1 MIDDP
6 TDSLAPRA
14 TSAHATA
21 DRREAILD
29 SVLGFAIIG
38 MDRDGAIREWNP
50 GATAVFG
57 WTAEEATGQPVG
69 LIFTPEDLAIDRPGE
84 EMRLCLSDGRAN
96 DERWH
101 IRKDGA
107 RFWASGEMTPL
118 FGADGVH
125 LGFVKVVRD
134 RTSEHE
140 AGEALK
146 EAEERLRRAQEAG
159 GVGLFWVSAADN
171 VIHTTPEFCRLYG
184 MPEASQAPAE
194 AFERLVISDDVELV
208 SNALSR
214 RTGEALLDV
223 EYRIRRADDGAL
235 RWIARKG
242 ELELDADGRPTRFVG
257 VARDVTNRIM
267 SEQALRDER
276 EQLAQMFAQAPTFMA
291 LLRGPE
297 HRFERVNPGYVQ
309 LIGHRD
315 VVGRTVAEALPEAVS
330 QGFIELLDRAFATGE
345 PFVADGLKF
354 DVQPSPGGPV
364 HERYLDFVYQP
375 IRDANGVITGIF
387 VEGAD
392 VTERTSAAAAL
403 RESETR
409 YSALLNTTDI
419 GFCIIQMKFDE
430 ADRPVDYMIVEGNAA
445 YERMT
450 GLHGST
456 GKWVSAIAPGLEQH
470 WFDLYGG
477 VAKSGDKVRFEQP
490 AAQFGC
496 WYDVQAF
503 RIGDPEQNRVAILFN
518 DITARR
524 RTEARQATLLA
535 LNDALRDLTD
545 PAEIAHAASEVLGK
559 ALGVSRVG
567 YGVIDRVAET
577 ITIERDWNAPGVRSI
592 AGVLNFRDYGSY
604 IDDLKAGIT
613 VAIADAAEDPRTQG
627 AARQLS
633 AISAESFINMPLVE
647 QGRFVALFFAN
658 NATPRPWPDSDLML
672 MREVAERVRGA
683 SERARSEQALR
694 ASEAQFRAFAHAVP
708 NHIWASRADGYL
720 DWFNAALH
728 AYTGLTEDDLE
739 GASGWTS
746 IVHPDDLPRASA
758 AWSASLETGT
768 IYEVEF
774 RIRRHDGAWR
784 WFLVRAEPIRDA
796 DGVITRWIGASTDI
810 DDRLR
815 QGAELEQL
823 NETLEEQVATRTRE
837 LMAAE
842 EALRQS
848 QKMEAVGQLTGGIA
862 HDFNNLLTGITG
874 SLEIMGNRIAQGR
887 FNEIERY
894 TTAAQGA
901 ARRAAALTHRLLAF
915 SRRQTLDP
923 RPTDANRL
931 IGGLEE
937 LIRRTVGPQVT
948 VEVVAAGGLWTT
960 LVDPNQL
967 ENALLNLCINA
978 RDAMPEGG
986 RLTIETGNRWLDSRG
1001 AEQRDMEP
1009 GQYISV
1015 CVSDTG
1021 TGMSADVIA
1030 KAFDPF
1036 FTTKPIGVGTGLGL
1050 SMIYGFARQ
1059 SGGQVRIYS
1068 EEGDGSMVC
1077 IYLPRHLGPAEMAE
1091 PEPDLAGAE
1100 RAKAGETVLIVDDEP
1115 TVRMLVLEVLEELGY
1130 AALEAA
1136 DGAAGLKILQ
1146 SDARID
1152 LLVTD
1157 VGLPGGMN
1165 GRQMADAARLVRP
1178 DLEVLFITGY
1188 AENAVVGNGHLDP
1201 GMHVMTKPFAMEAL
1215 ASRIKALIPSG

>member
-1 MIDDP
+1 MFDD
-6 TDSLAPRA
+6 TKDSLAARTTA
-14 TSAHATA
+14 SAKS
-21 DRREAILD
+21 DRDQAILN

-50 GATAVFG
+50 GAQAVFG
-57 WTAEEATGQPVG
+57 WTAEEVAGRSAG
-69 LIFTPEDLAIDRPGE
+69 LIFTPEDLANDRPGE
-84 EMRLCLSDGRAN
+84 EMRLSISDGRAN

-101 IRKDGA
+101 IRKDGT

-118 FGADGVH
+118 LGVGGDH

-134 RTSEHE
+134 RTSEHQ
-140 AGEALK
+140 ARRALE
-146 EAEERLRRAQEAG
+146 EAEERLQRAQEAG

-171 VIHTTPEFCRLYG
+171 IIHATPEFCRLYG
-184 MPEASQAPAE
+184 MPETPQAPAE
-194 AFERLVISDDVELV
+194 IFERLVVSDDVELV

-214 RTGEALLDV
+214 QTGQAPLDV
-223 EYRIRRADDGAL
+223 EYRIRRANDGAL

-242 ELELDADGRPTRFVG
+242 ELEFDAEGRPARFVG
-257 VARDVTNRIM
+257 VARDVTNRVAG
-267 SEQALRDER
+267 EQALRDER

-309 LIGHRD
+309 LIGNRD
-315 VVGRTVAEALPEAVS
+315 VVGRSVGEALPEAVS
-330 QGFIELLDRAFATGE
+330 QGFVELLDQVFATGE
-345 PFVADGLKF
+345 PFVANGVRF
-354 DVQPSPGGPV
+354 EVQPTPGGPV
-364 HERYLDFVYQP
+364 RERFLDFVYQP
-375 IRDANGVITGIF
+375 IRDASGVITGIF

-392 VTERTSAAAAL
+392 VTERTLAAAAL
-403 RESETR
+403 RDSETR
-409 YSALLNTTDI
+409 YKALLNTTDI

-430 ADRPVDYMIVEGNAA
+430 ADRPVDYRIVEGNAA

-456 GKWVSAIAPGLEQH
+456 GKWVSDIAPGLEQH
-470 WFDLYGG
+470 WFDLYGR
-477 VAKSGDKVRFEQP
+477 VARTGEKIRFEQP
-490 AAQFGC
+490 AAIFGR

-503 RIGDPEQNRVAILFN
+503 RIGDPDQNRVAILFN

-524 RTEARQATLLA
+524 RSEARQETLLA
-535 LNDALRDLTD
+535 LADALRDLTD
-545 PAEIAHAASEVLGK
+545 PAEIAHAASEVLGR

-567 YGVIDRVAET
+567 YGIIDRVAET
-577 ITIERDWNAPGVRSI
+577 VSIERDWNAPGVQSI
-592 AGVLNFRDYGSY
+592 AGTLNFRDFGSY
-604 IDDLKAGIT
+604 IDDLKVGRT
-613 VAIADAAEDPRTQG
+613 VVIGDAAEDPRTRST
-627 AARQLS
+627 AEQLS
-633 AISAESFINMPLVE
+633 GISAEAFINMPLVE

-658 NATPRPWPDSDLML
+658 NATPRPWPEDDITL
-672 MREVAERVRGA
+672 MREVADRVRAA
-683 SERARSEQALR
+683 SERARAEQAVRL
-694 ASEAQFRAFAHAVP
+694 SEAQFRAFAQAVP
-708 NHIWASRADGYL
+708 NQIWASRPDGFL

-728 AYTGLTEDDLE
+728 AYTGKTEEELA
-739 GASGWTS
+739 GPSGWTA
-746 IVHPDDLPRASA
+746 IVHPDDLPRARA
-758 AWSASLETGT
+758 AWEAALRTGT

-815 QGAELEQL
+815 QAAELEQL

-887 FNEIERY
+887 FNEIDRY

-923 RPTDANRL
+923 RPIDANRL

-937 LIRRTVGPQVT
+937 LIRRTVGPQVE

-978 RDAMPEGG
+978 RDAMPTGG
-986 RLTIETGNRWLDSRG
+986 RLTIETGNRWLDARA

-1036 FTTKPIGVGTGLGL
+1036 FTTKPLGVGTGLGL

-1077 IYLPRHLGPAEMAE
+1077 IYLPRHLGPAEAAE
-1091 PEPDLAGAE
+1091 PVPNVAE
-1100 RAKAGETVLIVDDEP
+1100 THRARVGETVLIVDDEP

-1178 DLEVLFITGY
+1178 NLEVLFITGY

>member
-1 MIDDP
+1 MIDD
-6 TDSLAPRA
+6 TKDSLAARTTA
-14 TSAHATA
+14 SAKS
-21 DRREAILD
+21 DRDQAILN

-50 GATAVFG
+50 GAQAVFG
-57 WTAEEATGQPVG
+57 WTAEEVAGRSAG
-69 LIFTPEDLAIDRPGE
+69 LIFTPEDLANDRPGE
-84 EMRLCLSDGRAN
+84 EMRLSISDGRAN

-101 IRKDGA
+101 IRKDGT

-118 FGADGVH
+118 LGVGGDH

-134 RTSEHE
+134 RTSEHQ
-140 AGEALK
+140 ARRALE
-146 EAEERLRRAQEAG
+146 EAEERLQRAQEAG

-171 VIHTTPEFCRLYG
+171 IIHATPEFCRLYG
-184 MPEASQAPAE
+184 MPETPQAPAE
-194 AFERLVISDDVELV
+194 IFERLVVSDDVELV

-214 RTGEALLDV
+214 QTDQAPLDV
-223 EYRIRRADDGAL
+223 EYRIRRANDGAL

-242 ELELDADGRPTRFVG
+242 ELEFDAEGRPARFVG
-257 VARDVTNRIM
+257 VARDVTNRVAG
-267 SEQALRDER
+267 EQALRDER

-315 VVGRTVAEALPEAVS
+315 VVGRSVGEALPEAVS
-330 QGFIELLDRAFATGE
+330 QGFVELLDQVFATGE
-345 PFVADGLKF
+345 PFVANGVRF
-354 DVQPSPGGPV
+354 EVQPTPGGPV
-364 HERYLDFVYQP
+364 RERFLDFVYQP
-375 IRDANGVITGIF
+375 IRDASGVITGIF

-392 VTERTSAAAAL
+392 VTERTLAAAAL
-403 RESETR
+403 RDSETR
-409 YSALLNTTDI
+409 YKALLNTTDI

-430 ADRPVDYMIVEGNAA
+430 ADRPVDYRIVEGNAA

-456 GKWVSAIAPGLEQH
+456 GKWVSDIAPGLEQH
-470 WFDLYGG
+470 WFDLYGR
-477 VAKSGDKVRFEQP
+477 VARTGEKIRFEQP
-490 AAQFGC
+490 AAIFGR

-503 RIGDPEQNRVAILFN
+503 RIGDPDQNRVAILFN

-524 RTEARQATLLA
+524 RSEARQETLLA
-535 LNDALRDLTD
+535 LADALRDLTD
-545 PAEIAHAASEVLGK
+545 PAEIAHAASEVLGR

-567 YGVIDRVAET
+567 YGIIDRVAET
-577 ITIERDWNAPGVRSI
+577 VSIERDWNAPGVQSI
-592 AGVLNFRDYGSY
+592 AGTLNFRDFGSY
-604 IDDLKAGIT
+604 IDDLKVGRT
-613 VAIADAAEDPRTQG
+613 VVIGDAAEDPRTRST
-627 AARQLS
+627 AEQLS
-633 AISAESFINMPLVE
+633 GISAEAFINMPLVE

-658 NATPRPWPDSDLML
+658 NATPRPWPEDDITL
-672 MREVAERVRGA
+672 MREVADRVRAA
-683 SERARSEQALR
+683 SERARAEQAVRL
-694 ASEAQFRAFAHAVP
+694 SEAQFRAFAQAVP
-708 NHIWASRADGYL
+708 NQIWASRPDGFL

-728 AYTGLTEDDLE
+728 AYTGKTEEELA
-739 GASGWTS
+739 GPSGWTA
-746 IVHPDDLPRASA
+746 IVHPDDLPRARA
-758 AWSASLETGT
+758 AWEAALRTGT

-815 QGAELEQL
+815 QAAELEQL

-874 SLEIMGNRIAQGR
+874 SLEIMGSRIAQGR
-887 FNEIERY
+887 FNEIDRY

-923 RPTDANRL
+923 RPIDANRL

-937 LIRRTVGPQVT
+937 LVRRTVGPQIE
-948 VEVVAAGGLWTT
+948 VEVVAAAGLWTT

-986 RLTIETGNRWLDSRG
+986 RLTIETGNRWLDARA
-1001 AEQRDMEP
+1001 AEQRDMDP

-1036 FTTKPIGVGTGLGL
+1036 FTTKPLGVGTGLGL

-1068 EEGDGSMVC
+1068 EPGDGAMVC
-1077 IYLPRHLGPAEMAE
+1077 IYLPRHLGPAEAAE
-1091 PEPDLAGAE
+1091 PVPDVAE
-1100 RAKAGETVLIVDDEP
+1100 THRARAGETVLIVDDEP

-1146 SDARID
+1146 SEARID

-1178 DLEVLFITGY
+1178 NLEVLFITGY

>member
-1 MIDDP
+1 MIDD
-6 TDSLAPRA
+6 TKDSLAARTTA
-14 TSAHATA
+14 SAKS
-21 DRREAILD
+21 DRDQAILN

-50 GATAVFG
+50 GAQAVFG
-57 WTAEEATGQPVG
+57 WTAEEVAGRSAG
-69 LIFTPEDLAIDRPGE
+69 LIFTPEDLANDRPGE
-84 EMRLCLSDGRAN
+84 EMRLSISDGRAN

-101 IRKDGA
+101 IRKDGT

-118 FGADGVH
+118 LGVGGDH

-134 RTSEHE
+134 RTSEHQ
-140 AGEALK
+140 ARRALE
-146 EAEERLRRAQEAG
+146 EAEERLQRAQEAG

-171 VIHTTPEFCRLYG
+171 IIHATPEFCRLYG
-184 MPEASQAPAE
+184 MPETPQAPAE
-194 AFERLVISDDVELV
+194 IFERLVVSDDVELV

-214 RTGEALLDV
+214 QTGQAPLDV

-242 ELELDADGRPTRFVG
+242 ELEFDAQGRPARFVG
-257 VARDVTNRIM
+257 VARDVTQRVA

-297 HRFERVNPGYVQ
+297 HRFERVNPGYMQ

-315 VVGRTVAEALPEAVS
+315 VLGRSVGEALPEAVS
-330 QGFIELLDRAFATGE
+330 QGFVGLLDQVFATGE
-345 PFVADGLKF
+345 PFVANGLRF
-354 DVQPSPGGPV
+354 EVQPTPDGPMR
-364 HERYLDFVYQP
+364 ERFLDFVYQP
-375 IRDANGVITGIF
+375 IRDASGVITGIF

-392 VTERTSAAAAL
+392 VTERTLAAAAL
-403 RESETR
+403 RDSEAR
-409 YSALLNTTDI
+409 YKALLNTTDL

-430 ADRPVDYMIVEGNAA
+430 ADRPVDYRIVEGNAA

-456 GKWVSAIAPGLEQH
+456 GKWVSDIAPGLEQH
-470 WFDLYGG
+470 WFDLYGR
-477 VAKSGDKVRFEQP
+477 VARTGEKIRFEQP
-490 AAQFGC
+490 AAIFGR

-503 RIGDPEQNRVAILFN
+503 RIGDPDQNRVAILFN

-524 RTEARQATLLA
+524 RSEARQETLLA
-535 LNDALRDLTD
+535 LADALRDLTD
-545 PAEIAHAASEVLGK
+545 PAEIAHAASEVLGR

-567 YGVIDRVAET
+567 YGIIDRVAET
-577 ITIERDWNAPGVRSI
+577 ISIERDWNAPGVQSI
-592 AGVLNFRDYGSY
+592 AGTLNFRDFGSY
-604 IDDLKAGIT
+604 IDDLKVGRT
-613 VAIADAAEDPRTQG
+613 VVIGDAAEDPRTRST
-627 AARQLS
+627 AEQLS
-633 AISAESFINMPLVE
+633 EISAEAFINMPLVE

-658 NATPRPWPDSDLML
+658 NATPRPWPEDDITL
-672 MREVAERVRGA
+672 MREVAARVRAA
-683 SERARSEQALR
+683 SERARAEQAVRL
-694 ASEAQFRAFAHAVP
+694 SEAQFRAFAQAVP
-708 NHIWASRADGYL
+708 NQIWASRPDGFL

-728 AYTGLTEDDLE
+728 AYTGKTEEELA
-739 GASGWTS
+739 GPSGWTA
-746 IVHPDDLPRASA
+746 IVHPDDLPRARA
-758 AWSASLETGT
+758 AWEAALRTGT

-815 QGAELEQL
+815 QAAELEQL

-874 SLEIMGNRIAQGR
+874 SLEIMGSRIAQGR
-887 FNEIERY
+887 FNEIDRY

-923 RPTDANRL
+923 RPIDANRL

-937 LIRRTVGPQVT
+937 LVRRTVGPQIE
-948 VEVVAAGGLWTT
+948 VEVVAAAGLWTT

-986 RLTIETGNRWLDSRG
+986 RLTIETGNRWLDARA
-1001 AEQRDMEP
+1001 AEQRDMDP

-1036 FTTKPIGVGTGLGL
+1036 FTTKPLGVGTGLGL

-1068 EEGDGSMVC
+1068 EPGDGAMVC
-1077 IYLPRHLGPAEMAE
+1077 IYLPRHLGPAEAAE
-1091 PEPDLAGAE
+1091 PVPDVAE
-1100 RAKAGETVLIVDDEP
+1100 THRARAGETVLIVDDEP

-1146 SDARID
+1146 SEARID

-1178 DLEVLFITGY
+1178 NLEVLFITGY

>member
-1 MIDDP
+1 MIDD
-6 TDSLAPRA
+6 TKDSLAARTTA
-14 TSAHATA
+14 SAKS
-21 DRREAILD
+21 DRDQAILN

-50 GATAVFG
+50 GAQAVFG
-57 WTAEEATGQPVG
+57 WTAEEVAGRSAG
-69 LIFTPEDLAIDRPGE
+69 LIFTPEDLANDRPGE
-84 EMRLCLSDGRAN
+84 EMRLSISDGRAN

-101 IRKDGA
+101 IRKDGT

-118 FGADGVH
+118 LGVGGDH

-134 RTSEHE
+134 RTSEHQ
-140 AGEALK
+140 ARRALE
-146 EAEERLRRAQEAG
+146 EAEERLQRAQEAG

-171 VIHTTPEFCRLYG
+171 IIHATPEFCRLYG
-184 MPEASQAPAE
+184 MPETPQAPAE
-194 AFERLVISDDVELV
+194 IFERLVVSDDVELV

-214 RTGEALLDV
+214 QTGQAPLDV
-223 EYRIRRADDGAL
+223 EYRIRRANDGAL

-242 ELELDADGRPTRFVG
+242 ELEFDAEGRPARFVG
-257 VARDVTNRIM
+257 VARDVTNRVAG
-267 SEQALRDER
+267 EQALRDER

-315 VVGRTVAEALPEAVS
+315 VVGRSVGEALPEAVS
-330 QGFIELLDRAFATGE
+330 QGFVELLDQVFATGE
-345 PFVADGLKF
+345 PFVANGVRF
-354 DVQPSPGGPV
+354 EVQPTPGGPV
-364 HERYLDFVYQP
+364 RERFLDFVYQP
-375 IRDANGVITGIF
+375 IRDASGVITGIF

-392 VTERTSAAAAL
+392 VTERTLAAAAL
-403 RESETR
+403 RDSETR
-409 YSALLNTTDI
+409 YKALLNTTDI

-430 ADRPVDYMIVEGNAA
+430 ADRPVDYRIVEGNAA

-456 GKWVSAIAPGLEQH
+456 GKWVSDIAPGLEQH
-470 WFDLYGG
+470 WFDLYGR
-477 VAKSGDKVRFEQP
+477 VARTGEKIRFEQP
-490 AAQFGC
+490 AAIFGR

-503 RIGDPEQNRVAILFN
+503 RIGDPDQNRVAILFN

-524 RTEARQATLLA
+524 RSEARQETLLA
-535 LNDALRDLTD
+535 LADALRDLTD
-545 PAEIAHAASEVLGK
+545 PAEIAHAASEVLGR

-567 YGVIDRVAET
+567 YGIIDRVAET
-577 ITIERDWNAPGVRSI
+577 VSIERDWNAPGVQSI
-592 AGVLNFRDYGSY
+592 AGTLNFRDFGSY
-604 IDDLKAGIT
+604 IDDLKVGRT
-613 VAIADAAEDPRTQG
+613 VVIGDAAEDPRTRST
-627 AARQLS
+627 AEQLS
-633 AISAESFINMPLVE
+633 GISAEAFINMPLVE

-658 NATPRPWPDSDLML
+658 NATPRPWPEDDIPL
-672 MREVAERVRGA
+672 MREVADRVRAA
-683 SERARSEQALR
+683 SERARAEQAVRL
-694 ASEAQFRAFAHAVP
+694 SEAQFRAFAQAVP
-708 NHIWASRADGYL
+708 NQIWASRPDGFL

-728 AYTGLTEDDLE
+728 AYTGKTEEELA
-739 GASGWTS
+739 GPSGWTA
-746 IVHPDDLPRASA
+746 IVHPDDLPRARA
-758 AWSASLETGT
+758 AWEAALRTGT

-815 QGAELEQL
+815 QAAELEQL

-887 FNEIERY
+887 FNEIDRY

-923 RPTDANRL
+923 RPIDANRL

-937 LIRRTVGPQVT
+937 LIRRTVGPQVE

-978 RDAMPEGG
+978 RDAMPTGG
-986 RLTIETGNRWLDSRG
+986 RLTIETGNRWLDARA

-1036 FTTKPIGVGTGLGL
+1036 FTTKPLGVGTGLGL

-1077 IYLPRHLGPAEMAE
+1077 IYLPRHLGPAEAAE
-1091 PEPDLAGAE
+1091 PVPNVAE
-1100 RAKAGETVLIVDDEP
+1100 THRARVGETVLIVDDEP

-1178 DLEVLFITGY
+1178 NLEVLFITGY

-1215 ASRIKALIPSG
+1215 ASRIKALIPTD

>member
-1 MIDDP
+1 MIDD
-6 TDSLAPRA
+6 TKDSLAARTTA
-14 TSAHATA
+14 SAKS
-21 DRREAILD
+21 DRDQAILN

-50 GATAVFG
+50 GAQAVFG
-57 WTAEEATGQPVG
+57 WTAEEVAGRSAG
-69 LIFTPEDLAIDRPGE
+69 LIFTPEDLANDRPGE
-84 EMRLCLSDGRAN
+84 EMRLSISDGRAN

-101 IRKDGA
+101 IRKDGT

-118 FGADGVH
+118 LGVGGDH

-134 RTSEHE
+134 RTSEHQ
-140 AGEALK
+140 ARRALE
-146 EAEERLRRAQEAG
+146 EAEERLQRAQEAG

-171 VIHTTPEFCRLYG
+171 IIHATPEFCRLYG
-184 MPEASQAPAE
+184 MPETPQAPAE
-194 AFERLVISDDVELV
+194 IFERLVVSDDVELV

-214 RTGEALLDV
+214 QTGQAPLDV
-223 EYRIRRADDGAL
+223 EYRIRRANDGAL

-242 ELELDADGRPTRFVG
+242 ELEFDAEGRPARFVG
-257 VARDVTNRIM
+257 VARDVTNRVAG
-267 SEQALRDER
+267 EQALRDER

-315 VVGRTVAEALPEAVS
+315 VVGRSVGEALPEAVS
-330 QGFIELLDRAFATGE
+330 QGFVELLDQVFATGE
-345 PFVADGLKF
+345 PFVANGVRF
-354 DVQPSPGGPV
+354 EVQPTPGGPLR
-364 HERYLDFVYQP
+364 ERFLDFVYQP
-375 IRDANGVITGIF
+375 IRDASGVITGIF

-392 VTERTSAAAAL
+392 VTERTLAAAAL
-403 RESETR
+403 RDSETR
-409 YSALLNTTDI
+409 YKALLNTTDI

-430 ADRPVDYMIVEGNAA
+430 ADRPVDYRIVEGNAA

-456 GKWVSAIAPGLEQH
+456 GKWVSDIAPGLEQH
-470 WFDLYGG
+470 WFDLYGR
-477 VAKSGDKVRFEQP
+477 VARTGEKIRFEQP
-490 AAQFGC
+490 AAIFGR

-503 RIGDPEQNRVAILFN
+503 RIGDPDQNRVAILFN

-524 RTEARQATLLA
+524 RSEARQETLLA
-535 LNDALRDLTD
+535 LADALRDLTD
-545 PAEIAHAASEVLGK
+545 PAEIAHAASEVLGR

-567 YGVIDRVAET
+567 YGIIDRVAET
-577 ITIERDWNAPGVRSI
+577 VSIERDWNAPGVQSI
-592 AGVLNFRDYGSY
+592 AGTLNFRDFGSY
-604 IDDLKAGIT
+604 IDDLKVGRT
-613 VAIADAAEDPRTQG
+613 VVIGDAAEDPRTRST
-627 AARQLS
+627 AEQLS
-633 AISAESFINMPLVE
+633 GISAEAFINMPLVE

-658 NATPRPWPDSDLML
+658 NATPRPWPEDDITL
-672 MREVAERVRGA
+672 MREVADRVRAA
-683 SERARSEQALR
+683 SERARAEQAVRL
-694 ASEAQFRAFAHAVP
+694 SEAQFRAFAQAVP
-708 NHIWASRADGYL
+708 NQIWASRPDGFL

-728 AYTGLTEDDLE
+728 AYTGKTEEELA
-739 GASGWTS
+739 GPSGWTA
-746 IVHPDDLPRASA
+746 IVHPDDLPRARA
-758 AWSASLETGT
+758 AWEAALRTGT

-815 QGAELEQL
+815 QAAELEQL

-923 RPTDANRL
+923 RPIDANRL

-937 LIRRTVGPQVT
+937 LIRRTVGPQVE

-978 RDAMPEGG
+978 RDAMPTGG
-986 RLTIETGNRWLDSRG
+986 RLTIETGNRWLDARA

-1036 FTTKPIGVGTGLGL
+1036 FTTKPLGVGTGLGV

-1077 IYLPRHLGPAEMAE
+1077 IYLPRHLGPAEAAE
-1091 PEPDLAGAE
+1091 PVPNVAE
-1100 RAKAGETVLIVDDEP
+1100 THRARVGETVLIVDDEP

-1178 DLEVLFITGY
+1178 NLEVLFITGY